1 MLKNKMKPKKIY
13 LDAAATTPVAKEVL
27 DAMMPYFSERFGN
40 ASSLHAFGRN
50 AREAIEKAR
59 EKVAGVIN
67 AKPKEIVFTS
77 GGTEADN
84 LAIKGLALAHPN
96 KRHIITSAIEHPA
109 VLETCR
115 TLEKQGYNLSY
126 IPVDS
131 EGIIDL
137 DRLEQEIRDETLL
150 VSIMHV
156 NNEIGTIQP
165 IKEIA
170 KICREHDVYFHTDAV
185 QSFGKLKLDMKKIKV
200 DLLSISAHK
209 LFGPKG
215 VGALYVRNGVKLKA
229 LMNGGDHE
237 QGLRSGT
244 ENTAGIVGLGKAS
257 EIAVKKISSN
267 EYKSI
272 EKARN
277 KLLERL
283 LEIQGVRLNGSK
295 EKRIFNNINVS
306 FHGIE
311 GEAFVLMLDKKGIA
325 CSTGSACSSHK
336 LEPSHVLL
344 ALGLSEL
351 EAHGSLRLT
360 LAYPLTE
367 DEIEYVAS
375 AIEESVRKLRRISPF
390 K

>member
-1 MLKNKMKPKKIY
+1 MKTKKIY
-13 LDAAATTPVAKEVL
+13 LDAAATTPVAREVL
-27 DAMMPYFSERFGN
+27 DAMLPYFSERFGN
-40 ASSLHAFGRN
+40 ASSLHAFGRE

-67 AKPKEIVFTS
+67 AKPEEIVFTS

-84 LAIKGLALAHPN
+84 LAIEGLALAHPD
-96 KRHIITSAIEHPA
+96 KKHIITSAIEHPA
-109 VLETCR
+109 VLETCK
-115 TLEKQGYNLSY
+115 TLEKQGYDVSY

-131 EGIIDL
+131 EGIVDL

-150 VSIMHV
+150 VSIMHI

-165 IKEIA
+165 IKKIA
-170 KICREHDVYFHTDAV
+170 KICQEHGIYFHTDAV

-229 LMNGGDHE
+229 LLSGGGHE

-257 EIAVKKISSN
+257 EIAVKKISGN
-267 EYKSI
+267 EYKNI
-272 EKARN
+272 EKTRN

-306 FHGIE
+306 FQGIE
-311 GEAFVLMLDKKGIA
+311 GEALVLMLDKKGIA

-367 DEIEYVAS
+367 DEIEYVTS